1 MHFIISIDSLTFVAF
16 IAAVLGY
23 CYRVNCEH
31 RAAQSAT
38 RSDYER
44 EKNLSIL

>member
-1 MHFIISIDSLTFVAF
+1 MHFIISIDSLTFAAF
-16 IAAVLGY
+16 IAAVFGY

-31 RAAQSAT
+31 HAARVAARAE
-38 RSDYER
+38 YER